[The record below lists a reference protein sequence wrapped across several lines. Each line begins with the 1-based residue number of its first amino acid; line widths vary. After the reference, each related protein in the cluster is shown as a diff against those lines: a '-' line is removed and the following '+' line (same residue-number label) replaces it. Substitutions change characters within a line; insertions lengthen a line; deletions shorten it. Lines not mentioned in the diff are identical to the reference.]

1 MDMTLIWIALVIL
14 YLLLLALPLMFLCIG
29 WETRRRNIVNGLTES
44 AMKSY
49 FRAFHPQLQVEPD
62 KVKEQFE
69 VFYAREIGRR
79 RFLWPLL
86 LLAALLGLIFFWAA
100 PSIRDLLQH
109 ESVDSGKLPALAVLA
124 FAGGY
129 MWVLFDAIRRWYS
142 SSISPAEI
150 YWWSFRLVIA
160 IPMGYAV
167 KDIFSEDFSPALVFL
182 LGALPTAEL
191 MSMAKRVASQ
201 KLKFTEADGT
211 EISELQKLQG
221 VDIRAAETFTAEGV
235 NTMLQ
240 LAYCDPIRLTV
251 RSGFSY
257 SYVVDCTCQAMLRI
271 YVDEEADLKIF
282 RRNGLRSSHEVL
294 NFYRELMNPVTAPDA
309 QEFLAQIARDLNRS
323 EDAVHT
329 ILSEVAQDAYTQ
341 FLFLSWTGLTEADMT
356 ASDREIFYF
365 PPLNPL

>member
-49 FRAFHPQLQVEPD
+49 FRAFHPQLQVNPD

-69 VFYAREIGRR
+69 VFYAHEIGRR
-79 RFLWPLL
+79 RFLWPFL

-100 PSIRDLLQH
+100 PSIHDLLQY
-109 ESVDSGKLPALAVLA
+109 ESVDSGKLPALAILA
-124 FAGGY
+124 IAGAY

-251 RSGFSY
+251 RSGFNY
-257 SYVVDCTCQAMLRI
+257 SYVVDCTCQALLRI
-271 YVDEEADLKIF
+271 YVEDEIETYRKY
-282 RRNGLRSSHEVL
+282 GLRTAFEVL
-294 NFYRELMNPVTAPDA
+294 NLWRALKNPDTEAEA
-309 QEFLAQIARDLNRS
+309 QLFIGQIAQALGRS
-323 EDAVHT
+323 EEAVEN
-329 ILSEVAQDAYTQ
+329 ILGEVAQDSYTQ
-341 FLFLSWTGLTEADMT
+341 FLYLSWSGLTEADMS
-356 ASDREIFYF
+356 ASDREVFYL